1 MATVYGMTCKSI
13 RAAIDAGLIDEELD
27 AGALAVLRR
36 VAKAVDRID
45 VNGLTPEYK
54 LDNVSIPTYLRYCQA
69 LGLVPGGRAA
79 GGRAAAKLA
88 AGQNPLSV
96 PAPGDPGTLGDPGT
110 PGDGGGEVV
119 PPTALERMRQKRQ
132 DRVV

>member
-27 AGALAVLRR
+27 AGALTVLRR

-96 PAPGDPGTLGDPGT
+96 PAPGDPGT

-132 DRVV
+132 DRGV

>member
-27 AGALAVLRR
+27 AGALTVLRR

-96 PAPGDPGTLGDPGT
+96 PAPGGPGT

-132 DRVV
+132 DRGV

>member
-13 RAAIDAGLIDEELD
+13 RAAIEAGLIDEELD

-36 VAKAVDRID
+36 VAKAVDQID

-88 AGQNPLSV
+88 AGRNPLSV
-96 PAPGDPGTLGDPGT
+96 SGDPGTPGGPGT

-132 DRVV
+132 DRGV

>member
-96 PAPGDPGTLGDPGT
+96 PAPGDPGT

-132 DRVV
+132 DRGV

>member
-27 AGALAVLRR
+27 AGALTVLRR

-96 PAPGDPGTLGDPGT
+96 PAPGDPGT
-110 PGDGGGEVV
+110 PGDWGGEVV

-132 DRVV
+132 DRGV

>member
-96 PAPGDPGTLGDPGT
+96 PAPGDPGTPG
-110 PGDGGGEVV
+110 GGGGEVV

-132 DRVV
+132 DRGV

>member
-27 AGALAVLRR
+27 AGALTVLRR
-36 VAKAVDRID
+36 VAKAVDQID

-96 PAPGDPGTLGDPGT
+96 PAPGGPGTPGDPGT
-110 PGDGGGEVV
+110 PGGGGGEVV

-132 DRVV
+132 DRGV